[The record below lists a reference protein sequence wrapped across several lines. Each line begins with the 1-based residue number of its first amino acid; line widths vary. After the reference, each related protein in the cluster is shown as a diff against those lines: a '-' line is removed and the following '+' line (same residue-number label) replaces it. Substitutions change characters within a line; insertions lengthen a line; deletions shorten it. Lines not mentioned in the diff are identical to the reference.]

1 MNVKKQSQKAKRVQ
15 KDLRPLKIIE
25 KYQPEIIRFGSVEE
39 FREYLNEHETEMNQ
53 MKTVM
58 LNRKYQINGYRITK
72 LKKNKDSDPEISL
85 RKDYR
90 SSSDENNSQSN
101 RELIDTIKMV
111 AQKYDEL
118 ILILQEKGIID

>member
-25 KYQPEIIRFGSVEE
+25 KYQPEIIRFSSVEE